1 MIYDIIFYFLLISG
15 VFYLVETAL
24 SFFLLNKNFKNTY
37 ILTFYKE
44 ENDLQKIVFLARNY
58 PYDIIVY
65 DENNLNFHQ
74 KEYIE
79 NRYFNVKFTN
89 SLELLQEDEWRK
101 N

>member
-44 ENDLQKIVFLARNY
+44 ENDLQKIVF
-58 PYDIIVY
+58 
-65 DENNLNFHQ
+65 
-74 KEYIE
+74 
-79 NRYFNVKFTN
+79 
-89 SLELLQEDEWRK
+89 
-101 N
+101 

>member
-44 ENDLQKIVFLARNY
+44 ENDLQKIVFLA
-58 PYDIIVY
+58 
-65 DENNLNFHQ
+65 NL
-74 KEYIE
+74 
-79 NRYFNVKFTN
+79 
-89 SLELLQEDEWRK
+89 SLLKHFL
-101 N
+101 